1 MPVCC
6 GVFENYV
13 SERISKAERIA
24 SDSWEGQE
32 VSQRHAEVFN
42 LLVKGLSEAQKKLL
56 MEFDSLTGH
65 QLELNMRSSYL
76 LGLKDSV
83 EGLGND

>member
-13 SERISKAERIA
+13 SERISKAERIV